1 MPLTIEEA
9 AVEVY
14 DQAQPQPDAAPR
26 SAPPPPDM
34 DRLLRELRRTQSR
47 LERLWAD

>member
-14 DQAQPQPDAAPR
+14 DQALSQPASNTSAA
-26 SAPPPPDM
+26 APPPDM